1 MAISDYL
8 KDLRSKVGHHLLQVP
23 SVAAIIRNERNQI
36 LLQKT
41 SADNWSLPAGAIEL
55 GEPPARAI
63 IREVRE
69 ETNLIVR
76 PLGVVGVFGGEN
88 GFRYTYSNG
97 DAVEYTVILFECE
110 KVGGEFGK
118 RDDETIK
125 LRYFSPEEMPLLPI
139 NYPRELFLQP
149 GEKTRFEWNEKWLEE
164 LK

>member
-8 KDLRSKVGHHLLQVP
+8 KDLRSKVGHQLLQVP
-23 SVAAIIRNERNQI
+23 SVAAIVRDENNRI

-41 SADNWSLPAGAIEL
+41 YSDVWSLPAGAIEL
-55 GEPPARAI
+55 GETPAQAI
-63 IREVRE
+63 IREAWE

-76 PLGVVGVFGGEN
+76 PLRVVGVFGGEN
-88 GFRYTYSNG
+88 GFRHTYSNG

-110 KVGGEFGK
+110 TVGGELGK
-118 RDDETIK
+118 RDDETVE
-125 LRYFSPEEMPLLPI
+125 LRYFSPEEMPTLPI

-149 GEKTRFEWNEKWLEE
+149 AEKTYFEWNEKWLEE